1 MVQQKNWTAEE
12 DIIMDVLIETHGKKW
27 SVIKKYF
34 PDRSSAMIR
43 NRYIRRHS
51 KKEGVNKCG
60 LCGQIRLGH
69 TCYLQQLQCIPI
81 NPKIRIINKPEDK
94 MADAALLLSVQ
105 K

>member
-1 MVQQKNWTAEE
+1 MVYQKNWTAEE
-12 DIIMDVLIETHGKKW
+12 DIIMDVLIQTYGKKW

-34 PDRSSAMIR
+34 PHRSIAMVK
-43 NRYIRRHS
+43 NRYLRRNS

-60 LCGQIRLGH
+60 TCGKIRLGH

-81 NPKIRIINKPEDK
+81 DQNIKIRNSQDK
-94 MADAALLLSVQ
+94 MSDAALLLSVQ